1 MHKKSVYDLLFLAHK
16 FLAFLQAIRLALY
29 VDHGAVMQDAIQNS
43 GGNGDVGKDLVPLGE
58 GLARCKDSG
67 RFLVLPG
74 NELKEEVCTLNVH
87 EKVTNFID
95 NKQPVLGQ
103 DLELV
108 RQAVLKMGLFELLNE
123 LMAIL

>member
-16 FLAFLQAIRLALY
+16 FLAFFQAIRLALY
-29 VDHGAVMQDAIQNS
+29 GDHGAVMQYPIQDG
-43 GGNGDVGKDLVPLGE
+43 GGNGDVDKDLVPLGE
-58 GLARCKDSG
+58 GLVGCKDSG

-108 RQAVLKMGLFELLNE
+108 RQAVLKKGLFELLNE
-123 LMAIL
+123 LMAIP

>member
-29 VDHGAVMQDAIQNS
+29 VDHGAVMQDAIQDG

-58 GLARCKDSG
+58 GLVGCKDSG
-67 RFLVLPG
+67 RFLVPPG

-108 RQAVLKMGLFELLNE
+108 RQAVLKMGLFELPNE
-123 LMAIL
+123 LVAIP